1 MYILKSLK
9 DYSTNLYIFEGE
21 HLDDGQAP
29 PTEGETPQEAPTKPV
44 TEGVEPKSELKNKK
58 KGKPTVR
65 MINFYNMQVN
75 YIRLHI
81 I

>member
-1 MYILKSLK
+1 MFILKSLK
-9 DYSTNLYIFEGE
+9 DYNTNLYIFEGE
-21 HLDDGQAP
+21 SVDDGQAP
-29 PTEGETPQEAPTKPV
+29 PSEGEPPQEAPTKPV
-44 TEGVEPKSELKNKK
+44 TEEVEPKSDPKKGK

-65 MINFYNMQVN
+65 FINCYNMKVN